1 MQRLQADAAA
11 GSMLWQVTG
20 RVAEWL
26 CSGLQIRVRRF
37 NSDLGLQFEKRSGQ
51 PGRFFCAIV
60 SCESTEAG
68 RLRGGIADPGSRLR
82 RAHSGSVR
90 SIQALAQAYV
100 PSLPGGCPVPACIDD
115 REHPQWATSPR
126 RRRGFDRQSVGI
138 GSGTQ
143 AVVPRS
149 ASALPTR
156 PHGTVECVAS
166 PLSGASETVPGWFGQ
181 RSWCR
186 VAHGCRKLSRSP
198 HPARM
203 AKSVDAADLK
213 SAGGNSVPVRFRL
226 RAPSR
231 GSGKTFG
238 FALPVQRPQRG
249 TRPAENRFPSRF
261 FPHCI
266 GYRARLVRVP
276 RVCR

>member
-37 NSDLGLQFEKRSGQ
+37 NSDLGLQFEKRPGQ

-60 SCESTEAG
+60 SCESTEARG
-68 RLRGGIADPGSRLR
+68 LRGTRFEVAPCSVRIRGRFDPFGQLCR
-82 RAHSGSVR
+82 RACRVCP
-90 SIQALAQAYV
+90 QAA
-100 PSLPGGCPVPACIDD
+100 PGPARIDD
-115 REHPQWATSPR
+115 REYPQWAVSPR
-126 RRRGFDRQSVGI
+126 PLRGFDSRSVGI

-143 AVVPRS
+143 AVATRS
-149 ASALPTR
+149 ASALPPR

-231 GSGKTFG
+231 GSGKRFG
-238 FALPVQRPQRG
+238 FALRVQRPQRG

-261 FPHCI
+261 FPRRI
-266 GYRARLVRVP
+266 GYCARLVRAP
-276 RVCR
+276 RARR